1 MFNLTSIRVNWTG
14 TAEIPI
20 HVLELNS
27 YGEQNTFTRN
37 FKIGGS
43 HSISIPSNT
52 LDAYNAVEGWSIF
65 SLLAR

>member
-14 TAEIPI
+14 TAESPIPA
-20 HVLELNS
+20 LELYYFGTYNMFPQHFKV
-27 YGEQNTFTRN
+27 GE
-37 FKIGGS
+37 S